1 MKYEFLKV
9 VKLFGSED
17 LELNKEIFD
26 TDNNDDMNFLKTYE
40 EEGFTLD
47 EKGRKDLE
55 EQLLEFLYEDDE
67 QRHLSKSIFLK
78 SDETKQL
85 KEFLNNNF

>member
-17 LELNKEIFD
+17 LELNKVIFD

-67 QRHLSKSIFLK
+67 QRYISKSIFLK
-78 SDETKQL
+78 SDEAKQL

>member
-67 QRHLSKSIFLK
+67 QRYISKSIFLK
-78 SDETKQL
+78 SDEAKQL

>member
-67 QRHLSKSIFLK
+67 QRYISKSIFLK